1 LYAAQ
6 HTDLSIVFREG
17 AAVASQGKTEAVYR
31 QLRAQIESWELAPG
45 ARLSEVALAE
55 RLGASR
61 TPVREAIRRLSR
73 EGLVR
78 FTPGEVAQVA
88 PISLRGVRALY
99 EFRMILEPAAVRM
112 VTLDGLSS
120 PALLAP
126 FRQIA
131 EELDVV
137 AAELG
142 DRPREELL
150 TPFYELTDRF
160 DQAIIQACHNEPLAT
175 TIADRRGQSARLRG
189 IAHTDPRGMERSLE
203 EHRRIC
209 RAMVEGDPDAA
220 ARELAQHLA
229 ETLRSITEGL
239 TRTARDGG
247 LDIEILPPSA

>member
-1 LYAAQ
+1 
-6 HTDLSIVFREG
+6 
-17 AAVASQGKTEAVYR
+17 VASQGKTEAVYR
-31 QLRAQIESWELAPG
+31 QLRAQIESWELGPG
-45 ARLSEVALAE
+45 ARLSEVVIAE

-88 PISLRGVRALY
+88 PISLRGVRALF

-131 EELDVV
+131 DELD
-137 AAELG
+137 ELAV
-142 DRPREELL
+142 DLHSHPREELVER
-150 TPFYELTDRF
+150 FYELAERF
-160 DQAIIQACHNEPLAT
+160 DQAVITGCHNEPLAT
-175 TIADRRGQSARLRG
+175 TIADRRGQTARLRFV
-189 IAHTDPRGMERSLE
+189 AHADPRGVERSLE

-209 RAMVEGDPDAA
+209 RAMLDGDPDAA
-220 ARELAQHLA
+220 ARELAHHLA
-229 ETLRSITEGL
+229 EVLLAVVDGL
-239 TRTARDGG
+239 TRDAGRIGG
-247 LDIEILPPSA
+247 MDIEVLPPSA

>member
-1 LYAAQ
+1 M
-6 HTDLSIVFREG
+6 
-17 AAVASQGKTEAVYR
+17 ASQGKAEAVYQ
-31 QLRAQIESWELAPG
+31 QLRTQIESWELAPG

-88 PISLRGVRALY
+88 PISLRGVRALF
-99 EFRMILEPAAVRM
+99 EFRMILEPAAVRI
-112 VTLDGLSS
+112 VTLDGLSA

-131 EELDVV
+131 DEIGEV
-137 AAELG
+137 AVDLG
-142 DRPREELL
+142 SQPRQQSA
-150 TPFYELTDRF
+150 TRFYELTERF
-160 DQAIIQACHNEPLAT
+160 DQAVIKACHNEPLAT

-189 IAHTDPRGMERSLE
+189 IAHADPHGMERSLE

-209 RAMVEGDPDAA
+209 RAMLEGDPDAA
-220 ARELAQHLA
+220 ARELAHHLA
-229 ETLRSITEGL
+229 ETLRTITEGL
-239 TRTARDGG
+239 TRNAGREGG

>member
-1 LYAAQ
+1 
-6 HTDLSIVFREG
+6 
-17 AAVASQGKTEAVYR
+17 VASQGKTEAVY
-31 QLRAQIESWELAPG
+31 QALRAQIESWELGPG
-45 ARLSEVALAE
+45 ARLSEVNIAE

-88 PISLRGVRALY
+88 PISLRGVRALF

-131 EELDVV
+131 DELEEV
-137 AAELG
+137 ATELG
-142 DRPREELL
+142 TRPREQSA
-150 TPFYELTDRF
+150 TRFYELAERF
-160 DQAIIQACHNEPLAT
+160 DQVVIKACHNEPLAT

-189 IAHTDPRGMERSLE
+189 IAHADPRGMERSLE
-203 EHRRIC
+203 EHRRIL
-209 RAMVEGDPDAA
+209 RAMLEGDPDAA
-220 ARELAQHLA
+220 ARELSQHLA
-229 ETLRSITEGL
+229 ETLRAITDGL
-239 TRTARDGG
+239 TRDAGRQGG
-247 LDIEILPPSA
+247 MDIEVLPPSA

>member
-1 LYAAQ
+1 M
-6 HTDLSIVFREG
+6 
-17 AAVASQGKTEAVYR
+17 ASQGKTEAVYR
-31 QLRAQIESWELAPG
+31 QLRAQIESWELGPG
-45 ARLSEVALAE
+45 ARLSEVVIAE

-88 PISLRGVRALY
+88 PISLRGVRVLF

-131 EELDVV
+131 DELD
-137 AAELG
+137 ELAT
-142 DRPREELL
+142 DLDARPRDELANR
-150 TPFYELTDRF
+150 FYELAERF
-160 DQAIIQACHNEPLAT
+160 DQAVITACHNEPLAT
-175 TIADRRGQSARLRG
+175 TIADRRGQTARLRG
-189 IAHTDPRGMERSLE
+189 IAQADPRGLERSLE
-203 EHRRIC
+203 EHRRMC
-209 RAMVEGDPDAA
+209 RAVLDGDPDAA

-229 ETLRSITEGL
+229 EVLRAVIDGL
-239 TRTARDGG
+239 TRDAGRIGG
-247 LDIEILPPSA
+247 MDIEVLPPSA

>member
-1 LYAAQ
+1 MLRNIQFAQ
-6 HTDLSIVFREG
+6 LGRGST
-17 AAVASQGKTEAVYR
+17 VASQGKTEAVYR
-31 QLRAQIESWELAPG
+31 ALRTQIESWELGPG
-45 ARLSEVALAE
+45 ARLSEVAIAE

-112 VTLDGLSS
+112 VTMDALSS
-120 PALLAP
+120 PVLLAP

-131 EELDVV
+131 EELDEVGSDL
-137 AAELG
+137 A

-150 TPFYELTDRF
+150 ARFYDLAERF
-160 DQAIIQACHNEPLAT
+160 DQAVIAACHNEPLAT

-189 IAHTDPRGMERSLE
+189 IAHADPRGMERSLE

-209 RAMVEGDPDAA
+209 RAVLDGDPDAA
-220 ARELAQHLA
+220 ARELANHLA
-229 ETLRSITEGL
+229 ETLRTITDGL
-239 TRTARDGG
+239 TRNAGRQGG

>member
-1 LYAAQ
+1 
-6 HTDLSIVFREG
+6 
-17 AAVASQGKTEAVYR
+17 VASQGKTEAVYQ
-31 QLRAQIESWELAPG
+31 QLRTQIESWELAPG
-45 ARLSEVALAE
+45 ARLSEVAIAE

-88 PISLRGVRALY
+88 PISLRGVRALF

-131 EELDVV
+131 DELEEV
-137 AAELG
+137 AAELST
-142 DRPREELL
+142 RPREQL
-150 TPFYELTDRF
+150 TTRFYELTERF
-160 DQAIIQACHNEPLAT
+160 DQTLIRACHNEPLAT
-175 TIADRRGQSARLRG
+175 TIADRRGQTARLRG
-189 IAHTDPRGMERSLE
+189 IAHADPRGMERSLQ
-203 EHRRIC
+203 EHRRVC
-209 RAMVEGDPDAA
+209 RAMLDGDPDAA
-220 ARELAQHLA
+220 ARELSHHLA
-229 ETLRSITEGL
+229 ETLRAITDGL
-239 TRTARDGG
+239 TRDTGRLGG

>member
-1 LYAAQ
+1 M
-6 HTDLSIVFREG
+6 
-17 AAVASQGKTEAVYR
+17 ASQGKTEAVYR
-31 QLRAQIESWELAPG
+31 ALRAQIESWELGPG
-45 ARLSEVALAE
+45 ARLSEVAIAE

-88 PISLRGVRALY
+88 PISLRGVRALF

-112 VTLDGLSS
+112 VTMDALSS
-120 PALLAP
+120 PVLLAP

-131 EELDVV
+131 EELDEV
-137 AAELG
+137 AVALD
-142 DRPREELL
+142 DRPRAELL
-150 TPFYELTDRF
+150 PRFYELAERF
-160 DQAIIQACHNEPLAT
+160 DQAVIAACHNEPLAS

-189 IAHTDPRGMERSLE
+189 IAHADPRGMERSLE

-209 RAMVEGDPDAA
+209 RAMFDGDPDAA
-220 ARELAQHLA
+220 ARELAHHLV
-229 ETLRSITEGL
+229 ETLRTITDGL
-239 TRTARDGG
+239 TRNAGREGG